1 MNKIIDMEK
10 MKNDQ
15 EKHITSFGYVSYI
28 NQKRSEAWHGPDSEP
43 WNAADWGNAM
53 SGEAGEFLEAIMD
66 LVGLAA
72 ATNIKAGKM
81 SDAIKKLRRHETGI
95 SQTKGP
101 QSYDAAIREVKKEA
115 ADIFLYLDLTCT
127 YLGFSLYDAVR
138 DKFNEVSDREGF
150 PHKI

>member
-1 MNKIIDMEK
+1 MERTLE
-10 MKNDQ
+10 NLVLTLPT
-15 EKHITSFGYVSYI
+15 ETFEYVSKI
-28 NQKRSEAWHGPDSEP
+28 NWKRSEAWHGPDSEP

-81 SDAIKKLRRHETGI
+81 SDAIKKLRRHETGV
-95 SQTKGP
+95 SQSKGP

-127 YLGFSLYDAVR
+127 YLGFSLYDAVK